1 MSKTE
6 LPPGWCSVRLEEIAE
21 VRLGRQR
28 SPKNHAGEQMRP
40 YLRAANVDWNGLKL
54 DDVKEMNFTDAEL
67 ETYRLLPGDI
77 VLGEASGSPREV
89 GKPALWNSQI
99 DDCCFQNTLIRVR
112 PEPGIEPQ
120 YLLLLLRYEALRGAF
135 ARGARGVG
143 IHHLGSAKL
152 ASWSIPLPPLAEQRR
167 IVEALDDLISRLDA
181 AEESVNRNL
190 KRSNHAWSSVLNA
203 VARGDLNGRSV
214 QADLRL
220 VSEVAEVSG
229 GIQKQQKRRPVDNSF
244 PFLRVANVAR
254 GKLQLDEIHQIE
266 LFDGE
271 LERHKLECGDLLVV
285 EGNGSPD
292 QVGRAATWRGE
303 VDNAVHQNHLIRV
316 RPSGEILPR
325 YLELVWNSPLVVD
338 QLREV
343 ARSTSGLYTLST
355 AKVKSVKIPVPSV
368 SDQKSLVEAADAWE
382 TSIDSARDALR
393 AAKFRSHLLRQSTF
407 RRAFSGSLISQDPV
421 DEPASSIQERIRV
434 AREQAGRR
442 KSSRVR
448 RARTVKASAGVM
460 PAPSSAIEPI
470 PSNAIQ
476 QEFEL

>member
-28 SPKNHAGEQMRP
+28 SPKNHSGEQMRP

-89 GKPALWNSQI
+89 GKPALWNGQI

-112 PEPGIEPQ
+112 PEPGIDPQ
-120 YLLLLLRYEALRGAF
+120 YLLLLLRYEALSGAF

-167 IVEALDDLISRLDA
+167 IVEVLDDVISRLDA
-181 AEESVNRNL
+181 AEKSISRNM
-190 KRSNHAWSSVLNA
+190 KRSGHAWSSVLNA

-266 LFDGE
+266 LFAGE
-271 LERHKLECGDLLVV
+271 LERHRLECGDLLVV

-292 QVGRAATWRGE
+292 QIGRAATWRGE
-303 VDNAVHQNHLIRV
+303 VDNSVHQNHLIRV
-316 RPSGEILPR
+316 RPGGEILPR

-355 AKVKSVKIPVPSV
+355 AKVKSVKIPVPSM
-368 SDQKSLVEAADAWE
+368 SDQKSLVEDADAWE
-382 TSIDSARDALR
+382 TSVDSVRDTLR
-393 AAKFRSHLLRQSTF
+393 AAKLRSHLLRQSIL

-421 DEPASSIQERIRV
+421 DEPASSIRERIRS
-434 AREQAGRR
+434 AREQAGKR

-448 RARTVKASAGVM
+448 RVRTVRESAGVM
-460 PAPSSAIEPI
+460 PAPSSAIESI

>member
-6 LPPGWCSVRLEEIAE
+6 FPPGWCSVRLEEIAE

-28 SPKNHAGEQMRP
+28 SPKNHTGEQMRP
-40 YLRAANVDWNGLKL
+40 YLRAANVDWGGLKL
-54 DDVKEMNFTDAEL
+54 DDVKEMNFTDAEV

-89 GKPALWNSQI
+89 GKPGLWNGQI

-112 PEPGIEPQ
+112 PEPGIDPH
-120 YLLLLLRYEALRGAF
+120 YLLLVLRYEALSGSF

-143 IHHLGSAKL
+143 IHHLGSARI
-152 ASWSIPLPPLAEQRR
+152 ASWPIPLPPLAEQRR
-167 IVEALDDLISRLDA
+167 IVEALDGLLSRLDA
-181 AEESVNRNL
+181 AEESINRSV
-190 KRSNHAWSSVLNA
+190 KRAGHAWGSVLNS
-203 VARGDLNGRSV
+203 VARGDLNRRSV

-229 GIQKQQKRRPVDNSF
+229 GIQKQQKRRPVENSF

-254 GKLQLDEIHQIE
+254 GRLQLDDIHQIE
-266 LFDGE
+266 LFAGE
-271 LERHKLECGDLLVV
+271 LERHRLECGDLLVV

-292 QVGRAATWRGE
+292 QIGRAATWRGE
-303 VDNAVHQNHLIRV
+303 VEDAVHQNHLIRV
-316 RPSGEILPR
+316 RPGGEILPR

-355 AKVKSVKIPVPSV
+355 AKVKSVKIPVPSL
-368 SDQKSLVEAADAWE
+368 SDQNALVEDADVWE
-382 TSIDSARDALR
+382 TSVDVAQGALQGARA
-393 AAKFRSHLLRQSTF
+393 RSRLLRQSAL
-407 RRAFSGSLISQDPV
+407 RRAFVGSLVPQDPA
-421 DEPASSIQERIRV
+421 DEPASAILEMIRSG
-434 AREQAGRR
+434 REQYGRR
-442 KSSRVR
+442 RSSHAR
-448 RARTVKASAGVM
+448 RKRTAGMSAEIP
-460 PAPSSAIEPI
+460 PAPSSVIAPI
-470 PSNAIQ
+470 PGNAIQ